1 MKKRILSLAA
11 AACLILSLAACGGG
25 GGTAEESPSG
35 APASESPVQAST
47 PAQAET
53 TPAQEDSGSGLASL
67 EDYFNSDDMQSVI
80 ASTVEQYEAQ
90 GMGVKMYAQ
99 GDELRYE
106 FTINDLETTED
117 DRAVYAETLQAGLEA
132 TADTFRSMAAQMKDA
147 VSNNEVIV
155 VVTYLDGAGNE
166 LFSQSYSSNDA

>member
-25 GGTAEESPSG
+25 GAPAEETPSS
-35 APASESPVQAST
+35 APASESPVQEST
-47 PAQAET
+47 PAPAET
-53 TPAQEDSGSGLASL
+53 TPAQDDSGTGLSSL
-67 EDYFNSDDMQSVI
+67 EDYMNSEIMQSTL

-90 GMGVKMYAQ
+90 GMGVNIYAE

-106 FTINDLETTED
+106 FTISDLETTED
-117 DRAVYAETLQAGLEA
+117 DRAIYTESLQAGMEA
-132 TADTFRSMAAQMKDA
+132 TADTFRSMAAQIKAA
-147 VSNNEVIV
+147 VTNDEVIV

-166 LFSQSYSSNDA
+166 LLSQSFSSNDA